1 MIRKPLH
8 KILLLVIILWSALL
22 VTCSFLWAFMGM
34 MFAGEPAGGGIG
46 AYELMLMAA
55 PLVMTGV
62 LSTII
67 ITLWRRGYYVWAFAG
82 LLLSSVAITYS
93 FYGYVL

>member
-1 MIRKPLH
+1 MTRKPLH
-8 KILLLVIILWSALL
+8 KLLLLVIILWSALL

-46 AYELMLMAA
+46 AYELMLLAA
-55 PLVMTGV
+55 PFVVTGV
-62 LSTII
+62 LSTVLIK
-67 ITLWRRGYYVWAFAG
+67 LWQRGHYAWAFIG
-82 LLLSSVAITYS
+82 LLLSSVIIAIN